1 MEQKRYNAPELLAP
15 VGDMERLIFA
25 VRYGADAVYL
35 AGKSFGMRSAPSNF
49 TNEELEEAVKYCHA
63 QGVKVYVT
71 CNILPHNAELAAL
84 PAFLEFCQAIGV
96 DAFIMTDLGV
106 MAMAKKYAP
115 NVAIHISTQAGV
127 VNYETANAFYNMGAE
142 RVVLARE
149 LSFEEIAE
157 IRAKTPKALE
167 IEAFVHGAMCVSFS
181 GRCLLSNYMTGRDA
195 NHGDCAQPCRW
206 DYYLIERTRPNQVF
220 TIEQDQKST
229 YVFNSRDMCMIEHIP
244 QLIESGISSLK
255 IEGRAKSAYYVA
267 CVTNAYRHGIDAV
280 MNGEPLPQWVVDETE
295 KISHRAYSTGFYSGH
310 EPGQTVNSGG
320 YIRGWDVAAVCTG
333 EENGMVRLSQRNRFF
348 RGETVSVLEPG
359 EVPYDLTLSEIYN
372 EDMEPIEAAPHATMT
387 VYLKTDRKIK
397 EGAFLRVKRG

>member
-15 VGDMERLIFA
+15 VGDMERLISA

-206 DYYLIERTRPNQVF
+206 DYYLIERTRPDQVF

-280 MNGEPLPQWVVDETE
+280 VNGEPLPQWVVDETE

-372 EDMEPIEAAPHATMT
+372 EDMESIEAAPHATMT

>member
-1 MEQKRYNAPELLAP
+1 
-15 VGDMERLIFA
+15 MERLISA

-106 MAMAKKYAP
+106 MSMAKKYAP

-167 IEAFVHGAMCVSFS
+167 IEAFVHGAMC
-181 GRCLLSNYMTGRDA
+181 
-195 NHGDCAQPCRW
+195 RW
-206 DYYLIERTRPNQVF
+206 DYYLIERTRPDQVF

-244 QLIESGISSLK
+244 QLIECGISSLK

-333 EENGMVRLSQRNRFF
+333 EENGMMRLSQRNRFF
-348 RGETVSVLEPG
+348 RGETVSVLEPS

-372 EDMEPIEAAPHATMT
+372 EDMEPIESAPHATMT

>member
-15 VGDMERLIFA
+15 VGDMERLISA

-63 QGVKVYVT
+63 QGVKIYVT

-106 MAMAKKYAP
+106 MSMAKKYAP

-157 IRAKTPKALE
+157 TARKRRRRSKSKHLCTVRC
-167 IEAFVHGAMCVSFS
+167 AFRSQA
-181 GRCLLSNYMTGRDA
+181 A
-195 NHGDCAQPCRW
+195 
-206 DYYLIERTRPNQVF
+206 
-220 TIEQDQKST
+220 
-229 YVFNSRDMCMIEHIP
+229 
-244 QLIESGISSLK
+244 
-255 IEGRAKSAYYVA
+255 A
-267 CVTNAYRHGIDAV
+267 C
-280 MNGEPLPQWVVDETE
+280 
-295 KISHRAYSTGFYSGH
+295 F
-310 EPGQTVNSGG
+310 QT
-320 YIRGWDVAAVCTG
+320 T
-333 EENGMVRLSQRNRFF
+333 
-348 RGETVSVLEPG
+348 
-359 EVPYDLTLSEIYN
+359 
-372 EDMEPIEAAPHATMT
+372 
-387 VYLKTDRKIK
+387 
-397 EGAFLRVKRG
+397 

>member
-15 VGDMERLIFA
+15 VGDMERLISA

-142 RVVLARE
+142 RVVLAPSSR
-149 LSFEEIAE
+149 LKKSRRSA
-157 IRAKTPKALE
+157 RKRRRRSKSKHLCTVRC
-167 IEAFVHGAMCVSFS
+167 AFRSQA
-181 GRCLLSNYMTGRDA
+181 A
-195 NHGDCAQPCRW
+195 
-206 DYYLIERTRPNQVF
+206 
-220 TIEQDQKST
+220 
-229 YVFNSRDMCMIEHIP
+229 
-244 QLIESGISSLK
+244 
-255 IEGRAKSAYYVA
+255 A
-267 CVTNAYRHGIDAV
+267 C
-280 MNGEPLPQWVVDETE
+280 
-295 KISHRAYSTGFYSGH
+295 F
-310 EPGQTVNSGG
+310 QT
-320 YIRGWDVAAVCTG
+320 T
-333 EENGMVRLSQRNRFF
+333 
-348 RGETVSVLEPG
+348 
-359 EVPYDLTLSEIYN
+359 
-372 EDMEPIEAAPHATMT
+372 
-387 VYLKTDRKIK
+387 
-397 EGAFLRVKRG
+397 